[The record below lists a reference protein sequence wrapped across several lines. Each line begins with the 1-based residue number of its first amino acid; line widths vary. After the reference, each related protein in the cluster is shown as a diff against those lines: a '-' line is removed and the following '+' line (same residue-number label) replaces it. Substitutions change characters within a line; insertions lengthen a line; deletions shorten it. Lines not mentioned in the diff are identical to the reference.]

1 MAMITSPGGSMSRRS
16 VLSAA
21 ALLPLT
27 ASGLASVRA
36 ASPSHPGDIIDAH
49 IHFFTD
55 DFAHYPVDL
64 RNAREPEDVMRV
76 RLRNAPVKP
85 AKMFALWEKLGIA
98 AAVGVQYSGAYKTDN
113 SYLLDVADAH
123 PDRIKT
129 EIILNP
135 ASADSVALLDTLSRT
150 RHVSAI
156 RLTGFVDAN
165 GDVPW
170 LQSGYASALWKLAR
184 ERQLPIGITYLKMTP
199 TKAAL
204 ETIRR
209 LSDLYPD
216 NILLLEH
223 LGWTGS
229 VGSQDGLL
237 PEHMAL
243 KDHDN
248 IQFKWT
254 SLNIDA
260 LAGAGIDTAAF
271 LRASVDVFGA
281 HRLMWGSDY
290 GNTTRPY
297 AGIVADAHDATRL
310 LNATETAE
318 VLGGSARR
326 LFKLSAV

>member
-1 MAMITSPGGSMSRRS
+1 MAMITLPDGNMSRRS

-21 ALLPLT
+21 ALLPLA
-27 ASGLASVRA
+27 ASGFASART
-36 ASPSHPGDIIDAH
+36 ASPSHRRNIIDAH

-85 AKMFALWEKLGIA
+85 DKMFALWERLGIA

-135 ASADSVALLDTLSRT
+135 ASADSVALLDKLSRT

-170 LQSGYASALWKLAR
+170 LQSGYASALWTLAR

-209 LSDLYPD
+209 LSDFYPE
-216 NILLLEH
+216 NMLLLEH
-223 LGWTGS
+223 LG
-229 VGSQDGLL
+229 
-237 PEHMAL
+237 
-243 KDHDN
+243 
-248 IQFKWT
+248 
-254 SLNIDA
+254 
-260 LAGAGIDTAAF
+260 
-271 LRASVDVFGA
+271 
-281 HRLMWGSDY
+281 
-290 GNTTRPY
+290 
-297 AGIVADAHDATRL
+297 
-310 LNATETAE
+310 
-318 VLGGSARR
+318 
-326 LFKLSAV
+326 